1 MPLSRERT
9 GAMGR
14 ALARLRQSRSARPA
28 RHGRLAKTLLVALL
42 LVAPVA
48 VWAGGQK
55 DEGDQDNLLHALKRV
70 TMCVDRDSVAVHLD
84 GLTPSRRGGAQKTL
98 LPGVTHA
105 MGALTN
111 RLVHGATLH
120 RGSCVGNA
128 AYLAVDI
135 RITALDPNVYRRYGR
150 HPFSYAIWVQV
161 GQYASRSSGTP
172 MTPRWRD
179 CTSRAS
185 TRTLSTRTA
194 RTRRWKAP
202 CWDSRSNCCRTSWLP
217 TRWTIRDVA
226 GGKGG
231 RAPSGRPTPHVF
243 AGPARPGR
251 KVDR

>member
-161 GQYASRSSGTP
+161 GQYASPEQRNSDDP
-172 MTPRWRD
+172 
-179 CTSRAS
+179 
-185 TRTLSTRTA
+185 TLA
-194 RTRRWKAP
+194 GLHFQGFDENVVDENGPNKAVEGAVLGQ
-202 CWDSRSNCCRTSWLP
+202 SEQLLSNL
-217 TRWTIRDVA
+217 VA
-226 GGKGG
+226 
-231 RAPSGRPTPHVF
+231 AYQMDNP
-243 AGPARPGR
+243 
-251 KVDR
+251 